1 MFKEHSKFKINF
13 VNYPE
18 TKRKVSGVYLIED
31 VYVGASKSIRSR
43 IVGHLNAALR
53 KSHPNNEFGEYLRLK
68 INDNHPIDIFI
79 IDNDVYREGFYI
91 KMMKPKFNRSLTSY
105 PKKNRNSKL

>member
-1 MFKEHSKFKINF
+1 MLKDHWKFKINF

-18 TKRKVSGVYLIED
+18 TNRRVSGVYLIED

-43 IVGHLNAALR
+43 IVNHLNAALR

-68 INDNHPIDIFI
+68 IINNHPIDIFI
-79 IDNDVYREGFYI
+79 IDDDKYNEGFYI
-91 KMMKPKFNRSLTSY
+91 EMMKPKYNRTLKSY
-105 PKKNRNSKL
+105 SNKKIKI

>member
-1 MFKEHSKFKINF
+1 MLKDHWKFKINF

-18 TKRKVSGVYLIED
+18 TNRRVSGVYLIED

-43 IVGHLNAALR
+43 IVNHLNAALR

-68 INDNHPIDIFI
+68 IINNHPIDIFI
-79 IDNDVYREGFYI
+79 IDDDMYKEGFYI
-91 KMMKPKFNRSLTSY
+91 EMMKPKFNRTLTSY
-105 PKKNRNSKL
+105 PKKNRNLKA